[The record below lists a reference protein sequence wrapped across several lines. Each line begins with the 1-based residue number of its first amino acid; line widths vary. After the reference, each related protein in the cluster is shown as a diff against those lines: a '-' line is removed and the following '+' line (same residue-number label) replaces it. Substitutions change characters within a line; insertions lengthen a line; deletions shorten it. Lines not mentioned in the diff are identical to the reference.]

1 MSKQK
6 EVGDDPQR
14 FFSSESESEDVD
26 FEGSDESSLEEE
38 EVRPP
43 ARLAEKDAEEEELE
57 RLVLGNTETFRR
69 RLFDRDFLADLED
82 LENGKELQLAVG
94 NREGSLEA
102 EDIQDS
108 DLFMIDTGRSS
119 GALVKS
125 DAKSTGA
132 KTGPEPT
139 DVPAWVD
146 SDDERLAV
154 SLATASRL
162 RKLRIAEGED
172 VVSGTDYTERLRKQY
187 LTLNP
192 LPKWAQEAHGH
203 RTKRRRRSSDAS
215 DSSTGS
221 SADENEE
228 DITAQ
233 PLNQFLRD
241 AAQLSHL
248 SNTMSRRLKP
258 EVIDIQRTRD
268 IPDKHRGPVTSIS
281 FHPKFPILMTS
292 SPSSMLFLHHLDAT
306 AHPTPNPKLTSV
318 QAKNVDI
325 RRSEFRL
332 PYGDKIV
339 FSGRRKWFHTW
350 DLETGQVQ
358 KITRVQGHRLEHKTM
373 EHFKLSPCGQYMAIM
388 GSTRKG
394 GGVVN
399 ILSVTTSQWVGGAR
413 LDSHGGIADFAW
425 WRNSQ
430 GLTILGKNGR
440 VGEWNLIS
448 KRFVGVWR
456 DEGCIG
462 GIVVALG
469 GSKGPEPIGED
480 RWVAIGSNT
489 GIVNMYDR
497 SELLKLSADEEGTIS
512 VNEFPEPKRRF
523 EQLVTP
529 ITNIKFSPDG
539 QLVAFASQPQKD
551 AFRLAHLPSCTVYRN
566 WPTTETPLGRVTSIA
581 FGTKSDMLAVGN
593 DAGKVRLWEI
603 RH

>member
-1 MSKQK
+1 
-6 EVGDDPQR
+6 
-14 FFSSESESEDVD
+14 
-26 FEGSDESSLEEE
+26 
-38 EVRPP
+38 
-43 ARLAEKDAEEEELE
+43 
-57 RLVLGNTETFRR
+57 
-69 RLFDRDFLADLED
+69 
-82 LENGKELQLAVG
+82 
-94 NREGSLEA
+94 
-102 EDIQDS
+102 
-108 DLFMIDTGRSS
+108 
-119 GALVKS
+119 
-125 DAKSTGA
+125 
-132 KTGPEPT
+132 
-139 DVPAWVD
+139 
-146 SDDERLAV
+146 
-154 SLATASRL
+154 
-162 RKLRIAEGED
+162 
-172 VVSGTDYTERLRKQY
+172 
-187 LTLNP
+187 
-192 LPKWAQEAHGH
+192 
-203 RTKRRRRSSDAS
+203 
-215 DSSTGS
+215 
-221 SADENEE
+221 
-228 DITAQ
+228 
-233 PLNQFLRD
+233 
-241 AAQLSHL
+241 
-248 SNTMSRRLKP
+248 
-258 EVIDIQRTRD
+258 
-268 IPDKHRGPVTSIS
+268 
-281 FHPKFPILMTS
+281 
-292 SPSSMLFLHHLDAT
+292 
-306 AHPTPNPKLTSV
+306 
-318 QAKNVDI
+318 
-325 RRSEFRL
+325 
-332 PYGDKIV
+332 
-339 FSGRRKWFHTW
+339 
-350 DLETGQVQ
+350 
-358 KITRVQGHRLEHKTM
+358 
-373 EHFKLSPCGQYMAIM
+373 MAIM

-413 LDSHGGIADFAW
+413 LDSHGGITDFAW

-469 GSKGPEPIGED
+469 GSKGPEQIGED